1 MYAYPFKHLVL
12 SGGGVRGCGYARLW
26 TVLERE
32 GIAPAVTCIAGVS
45 AGSIVAALI
54 GLGFSGD
61 EIEAIV
67 RDMRFGDFAD
77 NSWGVVRDFCRL
89 LSRFG
94 WNRGEV
100 FMDWFGDLIAKKHGK
115 ADLTLGEAYA
125 LTGINLS
132 IHATCLETQ
141 KGRIF
146 NHSNDPNLPVRLA
159 VRMSISIPVFFTAVV
174 YNQQTYVDGGVV
186 DNYPIWAFDTYE
198 SDDPRHVAET
208 GKHCHTLGFRLIA
221 KNPAAIVQKPPGVL
235 DSLWRYVRQLG
246 GIQNATQITGLNS
259 YLTSLVATMCKTI
272 ENAAVRNGYWERTVV
287 IDTDARESIDCSPQP
302 ELVELVIANGE
313 AALVEYLEEFRDR
326 YPQEAGRYLDDF
338 SRPGA
343 PVGPRPLTRTKT
355 WPHIDLGAMALA
367 ASSSKEV

>member
-1 MYAYPFKHLVL
+1 MYVYPFKHLVL

-26 TVLERE
+26 AVLERE
-32 GIAPAVTCIAGVS
+32 GIAPAITRVAGVS

-77 NSWGVVRDFCRL
+77 NSWGVVRDFYRL

-100 FMDWFGDLIAKKHGK
+100 FLSWFGDLIAQKHGK
-115 ADLTLGEAYA
+115 ADLTLAEAYA
-125 LTGINLS
+125 LTGIELRV
-132 IHATCLETQ
+132 HATCLETQ
-141 KGRIF
+141 KARVF
-146 NHSNDPNLPVRLA
+146 EHVKDPDLPVRLA

-174 YNQQTYVDGGVV
+174 YEGQTYVDGGVV

-198 SDDPRHVAET
+198 SEDPRHAAAET

-221 KNPAAIVQKPPGVL
+221 KNPAAVVQPPPGPL
-235 DSLWRYVRQLG
+235 TLLWRR
-246 GIQNATQITGLNS
+246 ATGHGNSLSQITGLNS
-259 YLTSLVATMCKTI
+259 YLTSLVSTMCKTI

-287 IDTDARESIDCSPQP
+287 IDTDAMESINFSPAP
-302 ELVELVIANGE
+302 ELVEIVIANGE
-313 AALVEYLEEFRDR
+313 NALDEYLEDFRER

-355 WPHIDLGAMALA
+355 WPHIDLGAMAASLA
-367 ASSSKEV
+367 SSKEV